1 MLCKSAQ
8 LNFLKDKY
16 LLIHVYLI
24 TLDRARQGLSA
35 DFRWGQVKK
44 YRYCPRGQ
52 KFQFC
57 SILNFSDCHNRQRMP
72 VARQASDKFG
82 GGRVPK
88 NRFDFRARRS
98 NQLVSSPANLHSL
111 IFSSD

>member
-24 TLDRARQGLSA
+24 TIIIWEARSRQPLIRARQRLSA

-82 GGRVPK
+82 GASTQK
-88 NRFDFRARRS
+88 I
-98 NQLVSSPANLHSL
+98 VSTFGQEGPIS
-111 IFSSD
+111 